1 MRTSALLIVAFAGCK
16 CGDTGSQKLVVDDR
30 PAVSDK
36 GAATAGTPLAS
47 KEYFRLDAATEQP
60 ACQVDAPCEAR
71 LVLTALGDY
80 HVNDQYPTKFVDA
93 SQGVKVDDGSFEI
106 KGKTATMAIPF
117 RASAAGTAKIAGVFK
132 LSVCN
137 DQNCQIET
145 PKIAFEV
152 PVRAKGG

>member
-1 MRTSALLIVAFAGCK
+1 MRTELISLLAFAGCK
-16 CGDTGSQKLVVDDR
+16 CGETGSQKLVVDDR
-30 PAVSDK
+30 PATSDK
-36 GAATAGTPLAS
+36 GVSTEGKPLAS
-47 KEYFRLDAATEQP
+47 KEYFRLDTAKEQP
-60 ACQVDAPCEAR
+60 ACQVDAPCEAH

-93 SQGVKVDDGSFEI
+93 SKDVKVDAGSFEI

-117 RASAAGTAKIAGVFK
+117 RASAAGTAKIAGTFK